1 MGLLSGGLDYVV
13 NPSGPDILDFDLA
26 KDRLDFGDTSVHG
39 LILGKLA
46 DGSAVIVNPWQ
57 ESDYQRVFKTD
68 GMPLRWDEITLD
80 NIAAVGN
87 EHLRADIGGVLSWE
101 NGVGPIDSDGT
112 VYIRSHEYGVQERIE
127 GFDPQSNKLSFLYLG
142 TRERLSAEDTD
153 EGLLITVQP
162 SQQSVLLVGVTS
174 SELLGRNLEF
184 HFDQIEEDNLEAV
197 FGFQASDLS
206 LVDRTVLLTPEAPVG
221 ATTDGFQ
228 TRLGRDVTSS
238 GLMSSIE
245 ATPMHESMHGHE
257 SLHDT
262 LVESSG
268 QLILS
273 ASGSLYWGGMS
284 GQLTI
289 TNSGATAVE
298 NWQVSFETPHADFQS
313 WAGDAHVEQLDNG
326 QYRVTLSPAAWN
338 GSIAAGSSITVGFN
352 AVSTEL
358 PNSGELTSALFF
370 TAASTPQTGWTG
382 TTTLIPP
389 AELIPEADS
398 NLRADV
404 SPQEDLTP
412 EVDLGTA
419 DVGIPSSGQLILSAS
434 GSLYW
439 GGMSGQLTI
448 TNSGATAV
456 ENWQVSFETPHADF
470 QSWAGDAHVE
480 QLDNGQY
487 RVTLSPA
494 AWNGSIAAGSSITVG
509 FNAVSTEL
517 PNSGELTSAL
527 FFTADSTPQTGETST
542 TTLIPPAELI
552 PQAESNPQEEVTL
565 EEDLTPDAEPV
576 ADPVR
581 EQNSGNRFS
590 NGKRMVA
597 YFEEWGIYSRD
608 YLVQDIPV
616 GELTHIN
623 YSFFDVKANGDVTL
637 FDPWAA
643 TDKRFTAAEQVS
655 RTFSAGAWSEL
666 SEERRQVYSASHS
679 FETRIHEDGSVS
691 VTGIPVGWENS
702 DALAGNLGQLELLSK
717 LYPDVNL
724 GIALGGWTLSDEFSL
739 ALDDASGRDVF
750 TDNLIATLKDYDFF
764 NTIDFD
770 WEYPGGGGLDG
781 NASSSQDGV
790 NFAATLQLL
799 RQKLDLLT
807 SETGERYEVSVAT
820 AGGAEKLA
828 NLNLVGID
836 PYVDFYNVMAYDF
849 HGGWEDTTGHQAAM
863 TGDPGGYDV
872 VTAVDQF
879 RQNGIALEKVVLGAP
894 AYTRAWGDVSA
905 VDRYGLGQAGSGSVA
920 PGSFEAGNYD
930 QKDLITGIVDNTYDL
945 IWDDDAKAA
954 FAYDDTSRI
963 WSSVETAA
971 TVAGKAAYV
980 NEAGLGGM
988 MFWALS
994 NDAVDDQSLITAASD
1009 VLSGSVSA
1017 EVVSE
1022 RGPDFDAV
1030 LGGDG
1035 AFSITDFT
1043 GLA

>member
-1 MGLLSGGLDYVV
+1 MEIPDTCRVVKRPPRWRGLTHSNLKRMSLLSGGLDYVV
-13 NPSGPDILDFDLA
+13 NPSGPDILDFDPA

-101 NGVGPIDSDGT
+101 NGVGPVDADGT

-268 QLILS
+268 QLNLS

-313 WAGDAHVEQLDNG
+313 WAGDAQVEQLDNG

-352 AVSTEL
+352 AVSTDL
-358 PNSGELTSALFF
+358 PS
-370 TAASTPQTGWTG
+370 
-382 TTTLIPP
+382 
-389 AELIPEADS
+389 
-398 NLRADV
+398 
-404 SPQEDLTP
+404 
-412 EVDLGTA
+412 
-419 DVGIPSSGQLILSAS
+419 
-434 GSLYW
+434 
-439 GGMSGQLTI
+439 
-448 TNSGATAV
+448 
-456 ENWQVSFETPHADF
+456 
-470 QSWAGDAHVE
+470 
-480 QLDNGQY
+480 
-487 RVTLSPA
+487 
-494 AWNGSIAAGSSITVG
+494 
-509 FNAVSTEL
+509 
-517 PNSGELTSAL
+517 SGELTSAL

-552 PQAESNPQEEVTL
+552 PQAESNPQEEVTPQ
-565 EEDLTPDAEPV
+565 EDLTPDAEPV

-666 SEERRQVYSASHS
+666 SEERRQVYSTSHS

-702 DALAGNLGQLELLSK
+702 DALAGNLGQLELLGN

-781 NASSSQDGV
+781 NASSSQDGA
-790 NFAATLQLL
+790 NFAATLKLL

-807 SETGERYEVSVAT
+807 SETGEQYEVSVAT

-879 RQNGIALEKVVLGAP
+879 RQNGVALEKVVLGAP

-905 VDRYGLGQAGSGSVA
+905 VDRYGLGQAGSASAA

-930 QKDLITGIVDNTYDL
+930 QKDLITGIVDNAYDL

-994 NDAVDDQSLITAASD
+994 NDAVDEQSLITAASD

-1035 AFSITDFT
+1035 AFAITDFT